1 MEITFRIPD
10 KYSHLICQ
18 NLYKR
23 KLISNLEYLGLT
35 LAILFQIELSNTS
48 FVFTPA
54 ILRELLLSPIGLCK
68 LKVIYITPPIDTIAK
83 QIRFKYEKRK
93 VH

>member
-1 MEITFRIPD
+1 MEITFWIPD
-10 KYSHLICQ
+10 KDSHLICQ

-23 KLISNLEYLGLT
+23 RLNSNLGLT
-35 LAILFQIELSNTS
+35 LAILFQIELSSTS

-68 LKVIYITPPIDTIAK
+68 FKVIYITPPIDTIAK
-83 QIRFKYEKRK
+83 QIRFDI
-93 VH
+93 